1 MLGRYECTVYP
12 THLMASL
19 VKTVF
24 MLEVFSNGNI
34 YKGVSVLWFN
44 PGGGFCILGF
54 LTVLV
59 KVNGTNGIK
68 DTRPNFHLI

>member
-1 MLGRYECTVYP
+1 MCTSTVYP
-12 THLMASL
+12 TQLMASL

-24 MLEVFSNGNI
+24 VLEVFSNGNI

-59 KVNGTNGIK
+59 RVNGIK
-68 DTRPNFHLI
+68 DTRPNVRLK